1 MEEDE
6 LIMYLERDQYVA
18 DTSVPV
24 PRAALGPATLRALWA
39 LRVFVVIVSV
49 MVIITFIASLH

>member
-1 MEEDE
+1 
-6 LIMYLERDQYVA
+6 MYLERDQYVA